1 MKILHFL
8 KSKEK
13 IRFVS
18 ENKFIEN
25 RKKLVLISIEKLVY
39 LRDFN
44 IEEEDKLK
52 IEFNFYTNTLKK
64 SEEFA
69 KQIQKLNYTVQN
81 QVSLNNKGLFVING
95 LTTEMKMM
103 YEVLREWNVEMCDL
117 GYKFDCNFDSWEII
131 FDSK

>member
-1 MKILHFL
+1 MEILRFL

-13 IRFVS
+13 IKFVS

-25 RKKLVLISIEKLVY
+25 RKKLVLNSIEKLVDS
-39 LRDFN
+39 RDFN
-44 IEEEDKLK
+44 IEEEDELK

-69 KQIQKLNYTVQN
+69 KEIQKLNYTVQN
-81 QVSLNNKGLFVING
+81 QVSPNNKGLFVING

-103 YEVLREWNVEMCDL
+103 HEVLRKWSLEMCDL
-117 GYKFDCNFDSWEII
+117 GYRFDCNFDSWEII
-131 FDSK
+131 LDLK